1 MLNKKRLITSLC
13 LALIAVVLTVPSVS
27 AHGFGERYD
36 LPVPLD
42 YFVVGAA
49 ATVALSFLIIAFFI
63 RKGKQEYEYP
73 YLNIIFGVF
82 IYRTYKTVGGL
93 LGLLGVFLLT
103 ATILSGLF
111 GTEDALDNFAPT
123 FVWIIWWVG
132 IGYAVAL
139 LGNVWL
145 IVNPWLV
152 VFGWLEKVFG
162 SSNKPILTW
171 KKQWDAWPALAIF
184 LCFAWIENA
193 YPDASSPKSLSVLIL
208 LYSFVTF
215 SGMTIFGKH
224 IWLRNGD
231 PFSVLFSLFS
241 RFSPTEIR
249 VKADDQQHI
258 ICRGCSSD
266 CESNSDLPDCVDC
279 YECWTRSRSEHRQ
292 FNLRPWA
299 TGLCRGERVTP
310 ALVAFH
316 LTALASVTFDGSSE
330 TPAWVAVQTSL
341 WPVVDPLPG
350 PAVPTFNSF
359 GTFLFPLLFGLLY
372 VQICGY
378 VSKLS
383 KGEMSKNSVV
393 LSFVFSLVPI
403 ALAYNLSHY
412 LSFLL
417 ITGQQIIPLIS
428 DPLGV
433 GWDLLGTAD
442 FKPNIAIINAR
453 IAWIVSI
460 VSLVSGHVV
469 SVYIAHV
476 ISLRRTSSH
485 KIAIRS
491 QYPMLALMVF
501 YTGVSLW
508 IIAQPIVE

>member
-13 LALIAVVLTVPSVS
+13 LALIAMVLTVPSVS

-73 YLNIIFGVF
+73 YLNIIFGLF

-145 IVNPWLV
+145 ILNPWLV
-152 VFGWLEKVFG
+152 IFGWIERIFG

-249 VKADDQQHI
+249 VKADDQQRI

-316 LTALASVTFDGSSE
+316 LTALASVTFDGFSE

-350 PAVPTFNSF
+350 PAVATFNSF

-485 KIAIRS
+485 KIAVRS

>member
-1 MLNKKRLITSLC
+1 MRIKRSIISLF
-13 LALIAVVLTVPSVS
+13 LALVLVLVTLPSVS

-42 YFVVGAA
+42 YFVGGSA

-63 RKGKQEYEYP
+63 RKGKKEYEYP
-73 YLNIIFGVF
+73 HFNLIFSFSVFQVYKIFKFILGV
-82 IYRTYKTVGGL
+82 L
-93 LGLLGVFLLT
+93 AVFLL
-103 ATILSGLF
+103 IGLIISGLF

-132 IGYAVAL
+132 IGYIVAL

-145 IVNPWLV
+145 IINPWLV
-152 VFGWLEKVFG
+152 IFGWFEKFKG
-162 SSNKPILTW
+162 CSHKPILNW
-171 KKQWDAWPALAIF
+171 KDKWDAWPALIIF
-184 LCFAWIENA
+184 LSFAWIENV
-193 YPDASSPKSLSVLIL
+193 YPGASSPKSLSIL
-208 LYSFVTF
+208 VILYSIITF
-215 SGMTIFGKH
+215 SGMLIFGKH
-224 IWLRNGD
+224 VWLRNGD
-231 PFSVLFSLFS
+231 PFTVLFSLFA

-249 VKADDQQHI
+249 VNSDEGQNMVCCK
-258 ICRGCSSD
+258 CSSK
-266 CESNSDLPDCVDC
+266 CESSSDLSDCVDC
-279 YECWTRSRSEHRQ
+279 YECWEMSSEEQRQ
-292 FNLRPWA
+292 FNIRPWA

-316 LTALASVTFDGSSE
+316 LTALASVTFDGFSE
-330 TPAWVAVQTSL
+330 TPIWVEVQTLL

-350 PAVPTFNSF
+350 PAVATINSF
-359 GTFLFPLLFGLLY
+359 GTLAFPLLFGLLY
-372 VQICGY
+372 VQVCGN

-383 KGEMSKNSVV
+383 NGEMSKNSVI

-417 ITGQQIIPLIS
+417 ITGQQIVPLVS

-433 GWDLLGTAD
+433 GWNLLGTAD
-442 FKPNIAIINAR
+442 YRPNIAIINAR

>member
-1 MLNKKRLITSLC
+1 MNKKRLIISLC
-13 LALIAVVLTVPSVS
+13 LALITVALTAPSVS

-49 ATVALSFLIIAFFI
+49 ATVGLSFLIIALFI

-73 YLNIIFGVF
+73 YLNIICGVF
-82 IYRTYKTVGGL
+82 IFRTYKIVGGL
-93 LGLLGVFLLT
+93 LGILGVFLLA
-103 ATILSGLF
+103 ATIISGLF

-162 SSNKPILTW
+162 SLNKPVLTW
-171 KKQWDAWPALAIF
+171 KKEWDAWPALAIF
-184 LCFAWIENA
+184 LSFAWIENA
-193 YPDASSPKSLSVLIL
+193 YPGASSPKSLSVLIL
-208 LYSFVTF
+208 LYSLVTF
-215 SGMTIFGKH
+215 SGMKIFGKH

-249 VKADDQQHI
+249 VKHDDLQ
-258 ICRGCSSD
+258 CMVCVECSSD
-266 CESNSDLPDCVDC
+266 CGSASDLPDCVDC
-279 YECWTRSRSEHRQ
+279 YECWTISKPEHRQ
-292 FNLRPWA
+292 LNLRPWA

-316 LTALASVTFDGSSE
+316 LTALASVTFDGVSE

-341 WPVVDPLPG
+341 WPVMDPLPG
-350 PAVPTFNSF
+350 PAVATFNSF

-372 VQICGY
+372 VLVCGY

-383 KGEMSKNSVV
+383 KGEMSKSSVV

-412 LSFLL
+412 LSFFL

-433 GWDLLGTAD
+433 GWNLFGTAD

-460 VSLVSGHVV
+460 ISLVSGHVM

-491 QYPMLALMVF
+491 QYPMLVLMVF